1 MKDTPPRVIKLTWTC
16 LSRPIVKV
24 GAILT
29 ILAFGLD
36 PFSQQLIHVNQGIIF
51 EDGKAGISALI
62 SRSTSYQLGEVFDSN
77 TTTDI
82 TDSATSNL
90 STSLQPSMEG
100 AISNAFWKSL
110 NEVHQ
115 EVLFHCSTWNCKFDA
130 FDTLAM
136 CSRCNNITTNIT
148 KAQGNFDGTL
158 NDMQGYRTGAQDNS
172 SLYTSAYSLPNG
184 HFIANTDGCHPYRK
198 SDRDCNGGGY
208 QTTSFATGN
217 PNKTVSMKNVDT
229 LLWAMS
235 LIHPNLNLPQ
245 GRGVPKGHN
254 AIQKALGEMTWP
266 EASESLQ
273 ATECAIYFCA
283 KRMSSVVEN
292 GRLREEAIEV
302 EGTERGFNSWEFSL
316 RHTPMP
322 PPWAAPPDEER
333 SLQFHP
339 NWSAGHHNP
348 LYILGPPPELFSVA
362 ANAIKSLS
370 AHFQQRLMW
379 APWRDD
385 PRIRKE
391 LRRIEGMENAVGFN
405 GAIVTSHQPYPHD
418 LGRLLPNPKDGFQ
431 SVSAVFEVLA
441 ESMTNEMRRVSS
453 EEDMASRGLRTMRQ
467 KGVAGTVVVQYQVN
481 WQWIAVHVILSLLTF
496 LFLLFTMMRSG
507 EHSEIP
513 LWKNSSLGTLRRGYD
528 MGGLLPSGMASVK
541 ELENAAR
548 EMCICGG
555 HEVDGGV
562 TYDDSAESGGL
573 EGARMPHNHLK
584 TGTLPARVFDAT

>member
-1 MKDTPPRVIKLTWTC
+1 MSQSGFLGVLRWSSWGQEFFAIFGASLSLAVISILLAKFDGQPVFEQNGVTLNTLVSIFSVISKAAIALVLSVC
-16 LSRPIVKV
+16 LSQWKWILFARYEGPLINFDRLDRATRGPLGSLKVAIRTRATPIVKV
-24 GAILT
+24 GAMLT
-29 ILAFGLD
+29 IFAFTLD
-36 PFSQQLIHVNQGIIF
+36 PFSQQLIHVNQGIMF

-82 TDSATSNL
+82 TDAATSNL
-90 STSLQPSMEG
+90 SSSLQPSMEG
-100 AISNAFWKSL
+100 AISIAFWKSL
-110 NEVHQ
+110 NEVRQ
-115 EVLFHCSTWNCKFDA
+115 EVLFQCPTWDCKFDA
-130 FDTLAM
+130 FETLAM

-148 KAQGNFDGTL
+148 KARGNFDGTM
-158 NDMQGYRTGAQDNS
+158 NEMQGYRTGAQDNS
-172 SLYTSAYSLPNG
+172 SLYASAYSLPNG

-217 PNKTVSMKNVDT
+217 PNKT
-229 LLWAMS
+229 
-235 LIHPNLNLPQ
+235 
-245 GRGVPKGHN
+245 
-254 AIQKALGEMTWP
+254 
-266 EASESLQ
+266 
-273 ATECAIYFCA
+273 
-283 KRMSSVVEN
+283 
-292 GRLREEAIEV
+292 
-302 EGTERGFNSWEFSL
+302 
-316 RHTPMP
+316 
-322 PPWAAPPDEER
+322 AAPPDEER

-348 LYILGPPPELFSVA
+348 LYILGPPPVLFSVA

-370 AHFQQRLMW
+370 AHFQQRLIW

-391 LRRIEGMENAVGFN
+391 LRRIKSMENAVGFN

-453 EEDMASRGLRTMRQ
+453 EEDVASRGLRTMRQ
-467 KGVAGTVVVQYQVN
+467 KGVTGTVVVLYQVN
-481 WQWIAVHVILSLLTF
+481 WQWIAVHVILLLLTF

-513 LWKNSSLGTLRRGYD
+513 LWKNSSLGALRHGYD

-573 EGARMPHNHLK
+573 EGARMPHDHLK
-584 TGTLPARVFDAT
+584 TETLPARGFDAT